1 LARALGA
8 LGHDVTCFIPGHRA
22 AFLSP
27 HLPLLAE
34 LGEVRVKLPKAD
46 VGGRVVQG
54 SLFPRVDVAL
64 WDVPALFDRPALY
77 DHDNA
82 LRYIAFSRAA
92 AYFAE
97 ATQPDIVVAHDWHAA
112 LTLVMLRTSLDRG
125 RSRGIGTVQI
135 VHNNAYQGRIPA
147 ENIALTGLAHD
158 LMHADGLE
166 AWGELCMLKGGTQWA
181 DRVVAVSPQYAKE
194 IQTSEFG
201 EGLEGAYRARAHRVV
216 GIQNGI
222 DCVRYDPA
230 SDPAIPARFTAN
242 NDEGKATC
250 RARLLE
256 RLKLRAPPP
265 GLLCVAVGRFAQ
277 QKGWDVLA
285 HSVDGLLAQGAT
297 LVLLGDGDPWI
308 ANMLED
314 RRRAHPDRVA
324 LHIGFDDVLARRIYA
339 GADCVLVPSRFEPCG
354 LVQLLAQRYGA
365 VPVAHAVGGLVDTI
379 VDGVTGVLF
388 HDLTADGL
396 VNGVMRVAEM
406 GRTGALADMQRRLL
420 KHDVSWDKPALQWST
435 LLDAVRTEAQKRL

>member
-1 LARALGA
+1 MRVLFVSSELSPLCQSGGLGEAASGLARALGA

-34 LGEVRVKLPKAD
+34 LGEVRVKLPNAD

-97 ATQPDIVVAHDWHAA
+97 ATQPDVVVAHDWHAA

-147 ENIALTGLAHD
+147 ENMALTGLAHD

-181 DRVVAVSPQYAKE
+181 DRVVAVSPRSRKPQP
-194 IQTSEFG
+194 T
-201 EGLEGAYRARAHRVV
+201 GLGARSA
-216 GIQNGI
+216 
-222 DCVRYDPA
+222 
-230 SDPAIPARFTAN
+230 
-242 NDEGKATC
+242 
-250 RARLLE
+250 
-256 RLKLRAPPP
+256 
-265 GLLCVAVGRFAQ
+265 
-277 QKGWDVLA
+277 
-285 HSVDGLLAQGAT
+285 
-297 LVLLGDGDPWI
+297 
-308 ANMLED
+308 
-314 RRRAHPDRVA
+314 
-324 LHIGFDDVLARRIYA
+324 
-339 GADCVLVPSRFEPCG
+339 
-354 LVQLLAQRYGA
+354 
-365 VPVAHAVGGLVDTI
+365 
-379 VDGVTGVLF
+379 
-388 HDLTADGL
+388 
-396 VNGVMRVAEM
+396 
-406 GRTGALADMQRRLL
+406 
-420 KHDVSWDKPALQWST
+420 
-435 LLDAVRTEAQKRL
+435 